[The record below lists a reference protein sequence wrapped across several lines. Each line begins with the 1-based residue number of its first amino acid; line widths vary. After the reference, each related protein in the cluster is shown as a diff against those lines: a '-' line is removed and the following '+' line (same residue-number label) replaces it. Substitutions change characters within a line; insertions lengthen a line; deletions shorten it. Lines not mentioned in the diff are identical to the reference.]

1 MKVLFVHIVIRI
13 LLCVLGLRF
22 MSVLQVNDI
31 LNTHKLDL
39 VCFVLYLDSFL
50 LSIAFMLC
58 FAHECVFMA
67 SIV

>member
-1 MKVLFVHIVIRI
+1 
-13 LLCVLGLRF
+13 